1 MIIVDTGILVALF
14 DKDDH
19 YHKTCKNNLA
29 KISEQLTTTWPVLTE
44 VIYLLNFSSISQE
57 LCLKFIESGGIDIAL
72 QDSSH
77 IHRINKLM
85 KKYNDLPMD
94 FADASIVV
102 LAEEKGI
109 TTIFT
114 LDKKHFRLYR
124 TKHGKSFHLIPE

>member
-1 MIIVDTGILVALF
+1 MIIVDTGILVSLF
-14 DKDDH
+14 DKDDY
-19 YHKTCKNNLA
+19 YHKTCKNRLA
-29 KISEQLTTTWPVLTE
+29 KINDQLTTTWSVLTE
-44 VIYLLNFSSISQE
+44 VMYLLNFSSISQE
-57 LCLKFIESGGIDIAL
+57 LCLKFIESGGTDIAL

-77 IHRINKLM
+77 IHRINQLM

-114 LDKKHFRLYR
+114 LNKKHFRLYK